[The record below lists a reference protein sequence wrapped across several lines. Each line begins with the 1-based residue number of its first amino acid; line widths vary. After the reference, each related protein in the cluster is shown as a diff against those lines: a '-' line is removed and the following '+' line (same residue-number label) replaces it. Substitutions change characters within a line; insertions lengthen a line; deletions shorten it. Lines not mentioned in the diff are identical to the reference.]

1 MDIGRLTGAV
11 TGGVYKRL
19 KPLHDGF
26 EERCVV
32 LREELAMMRT
42 AFELKIELLKQ
53 EVLPECVCRGVRLRV
68 SGC

>member
-1 MDIGRLTGAV
+1 MV
-11 TGGVYKRL
+11 GVS
-19 KPLHDGF
+19 LH
-26 EERCVV
+26 CHAATPKV